1 MDVIRVGDVDG
12 VKGGREGDA
21 VRATEAIGNDADIAG
36 SGIEAVHLAG

>member
-12 VKGGREGDA
+12 VEGRRKGDA
-21 VRATEAIGNDADIAG
+21 IWATEAIGNDADIAG